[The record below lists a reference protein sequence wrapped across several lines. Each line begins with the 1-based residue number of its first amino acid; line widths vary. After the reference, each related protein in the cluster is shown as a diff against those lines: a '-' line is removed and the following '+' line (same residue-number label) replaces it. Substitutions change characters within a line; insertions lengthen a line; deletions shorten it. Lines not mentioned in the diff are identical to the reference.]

1 MEGDTRTET
10 DSFGPI
16 DVPVDAYW
24 GAQTERSRTNFPFGP
39 QERLPLPIVYA
50 LARVKKA
57 AARVNRAHGLEA
69 GHADDGACDGVRIAP
84 IEDAGVL
91 LHRLHD

>member
-39 QERLPLPIVYA
+39 QERMSLPIVHA

-57 AARVNRAHGLEA
+57 AARQSRAWA
-69 GHADDGACDGVRIAP
+69 
-84 IEDAGVL
+84 
-91 LHRLHD
+91 